1 MVLAGGRV
9 MSGSKVFRLVLIKP
23 SHYDAEGYVI
33 QWVRSAIP
41 SNTLATLNGLAV
53 ECARD
58 RLLGADIE
66 IVIDAYDETNTRIR
80 PEKIIRDIR
89 RAEAGMVGFVGVQSN
104 QFPRTMDMARPLRAA
119 GIQVAIGGFH
129 VSGCVAM
136 LPTLPADIQEAVDL
150 GISIYAGEAEGRLDE
165 VLEDAWRG
173 DLKPIYNK
181 MNDLPGLEGVAAPI
195 MPPSRVKRTA
205 GAHTSFD
212 AGRGCPFQCSFC
224 TIINVQGRKS
234 RHRTADDIEHIVR
247 SNLDQGI
254 NRFFI
259 TDDNFARNRNWEA
272 IFDRLIDLRE
282 SEGLDIKFII
292 QVDTLCHK
300 TPGFIEKAG
309 RAGCTRVYIGLENIN
324 PDNLAGAK
332 KKQNKITEYRT
343 MLQMWKDVGAMTYCG
358 YILGFPTDT
367 PERIL
372 RDIEIIKAELPVDLL
387 EFFCLT
393 PLPGSE
399 DHTNLYHKGVWMDPD
414 MNKYDLEH
422 VTTGHPLMS
431 PREWQDTYHKAWQIY
446 YTPEHIE
453 RIMRRAAARDMS
465 VGKVL
470 FLVLWFFG
478 CKTIEGV
485 HPLEGGWLRRKYRH
499 DRRPGSAVENAALF
513 YAKYLAHLL
522 HSHYAILMLWWRYN
536 RIRRRIKA
544 DPERRD
550 YMDLALTPVTVDER
564 DKLDLFTSTEAARAA
579 VKKTHKEEA
588 RREAHLERR
597 RGSAV
602 AAG

>member
-254 NRFFI
+254 NRFSSPTTI
-259 TDDNFARNRNWEA
+259 
-272 IFDRLIDLRE
+272 
-282 SEGLDIKFII
+282 S
-292 QVDTLCHK
+292 
-300 TPGFIEKAG
+300 
-309 RAGCTRVYIGLENIN
+309 RA
-324 PDNLAGAK
+324 
-332 KKQNKITEYRT
+332 
-343 MLQMWKDVGAMTYCG
+343 
-358 YILGFPTDT
+358 
-367 PERIL
+367 
-372 RDIEIIKAELPVDLL
+372 
-387 EFFCLT
+387 
-393 PLPGSE
+393 
-399 DHTNLYHKGVWMDPD
+399 
-414 MNKYDLEH
+414 
-422 VTTGHPLMS
+422 TG
-431 PREWQDTYHKAWQIY
+431 T
-446 YTPEHIE
+446 
-453 RIMRRAAARDMS
+453 
-465 VGKVL
+465 GK
-470 FLVLWFFG
+470 
-478 CKTIEGV
+478 
-485 HPLEGGWLRRKYRH
+485 
-499 DRRPGSAVENAALF
+499 
-513 YAKYLAHLL
+513 
-522 HSHYAILMLWWRYN
+522 RY
-536 RIRRRIKA
+536 
-544 DPERRD
+544 
-550 YMDLALTPVTVDER
+550 
-564 DKLDLFTSTEAARAA
+564 ST
-579 VKKTHKEEA
+579 
-588 RREAHLERR
+588 
-597 RGSAV
+597 G
-602 AAG
+602 

>member
-1 MVLAGGRV
+1 
-9 MSGSKVFRLVLIKP
+9 MSRSKVFRLVLIKP

-41 SNTLATLNGLAV
+41 SNTLASLNGLAV
-53 ECARD
+53 ECARN
-58 RLLGADIE
+58 RLLGEDIE
-66 IVIDAYDETNTRIR
+66 IVIDVYDETNCRIR
-80 PEKIIRDIR
+80 PKKIIRDIQ

-119 GIQVAIGGFH
+119 GIQVVIGGFH
-129 VSGCVAM
+129 VSGCIAL
-136 LPTLPADIQEAVDL
+136 LPTLPPDIQEAVDL

-181 MNDLPGLEGVAAPI
+181 MNDLPGLEGAVAPI
-195 MPPSRVKRTA
+195 LPPSQVKRTA

-234 RHRTADDIEHIVR
+234 RYRTADDIEHIVR
-247 SNLDQGI
+247 SNVAQGI

-272 IFDRLIDLRE
+272 ILDRLIYLRE
-282 SEGLDIKFII
+282 DEGLDIKFII

-324 PDNLAGAK
+324 PDNLMAAN

-399 DHTNLYHKGVWMDPD
+399 DHKNLYQKGVWMDPD

-422 VTTGHPLMS
+422 VTTKHPLMS
-431 PREWQDTYHKAWQIY
+431 PQEWQDTYHKAWEIY

-453 RIMRRAAARDMS
+453 RIMRRAAACGMS

-485 HPLEGGWLRRKYRH
+485 HPLEGGWLRRKYRK
-499 DRRPGSAVENAALF
+499 DRRPDLAVENAPVF

-522 HSHYAILMLWWRYN
+522 RSHYAILMIWWKYN
-536 RIRRRIKA
+536 QIRRRIKA
-544 DPERRD
+544 DPKRRD
-550 YMDLALTPVTVDER
+550 YMDLALTPVTEDER
-564 DKLDLFTSTEAARAA
+564 YTLDLFTSTEAARAA
-579 VKKTHKEEA
+579 VEKTHEEEI
-588 RREAHLERR
+588 RREAYLEMRR
-597 RGSAV
+597 RSTV
-602 AAG
+602 AAQ

>member
-1 MVLAGGRV
+1 
-9 MSGSKVFRLVLIKP
+9 MSRSKVFRLVLIKP

-53 ECARD
+53 ECARN
-58 RLLGADIE
+58 RLLGEDIE
-66 IVIDAYDETNTRIR
+66 IVIDTYDETNYRIR
-80 PEKIIRDIR
+80 PKKIIRDIQ

-119 GIQVAIGGFH
+119 GIQVVIGGFH
-129 VSGCVAM
+129 VSGCVSM
-136 LPTLPADIQEAVDL
+136 LPTLPPDIQEAVDL
-150 GISIYAGEAEGRLDE
+150 GISIYAGEAEGRLNE

-181 MNDLPGLEGVAAPI
+181 MNDLPDMEGVAAPI
-195 MPPSRVKRTA
+195 LPPSQVKRTA

-234 RHRTADDIEHIVR
+234 RYRTADDIEHIVR
-247 SNLDQGI
+247 SNVAQGI

-272 IFDRLIDLRE
+272 ILDRLIYLRE
-282 SEGLDIKFII
+282 DEGLDIKFII

-324 PDNLAGAK
+324 PDNLMAAN

-399 DHTNLYHKGVWMDPD
+399 DHKNLYQKGVWMDPD

-422 VTTGHPLMS
+422 VTTKHPLMS
-431 PREWQDTYHKAWQIY
+431 PQEWQNTYHKAWEIY

-470 FLVLWFFG
+470 FLVLWFFC

-485 HPLEGGWLRRKYRH
+485 HPLEGGWLRRKYRK
-499 DRRPGSAVENAALF
+499 DRRPGLAVENATVF

-522 HSHYAILMLWWRYN
+522 RTHYAILTLWWKYN

-544 DPERRD
+544 DPKRHD
-550 YMDLALTPVTVDER
+550 YMDLALTPVTEDER
-564 DKLDLFTSTEAARAA
+564 YKLDLFTSTEAARAA
-579 VKKTHKEEA
+579 VEKTHEEEA
-588 RREAHLERR
+588 RREAYLEMRR
-597 RGSAV
+597 RSTV
-602 AAG
+602 AAQ

>member
-1 MVLAGGRV
+1 
-9 MSGSKVFRLVLIKP
+9 MSRSKVFRLVLIKP

-53 ECARD
+53 ECARN
-58 RLLGADIE
+58 RLLGEDIE
-66 IVIDAYDETNTRIR
+66 IVIDTYDETNYRIR
-80 PEKIIRDIR
+80 PKKIIRDIQ

-119 GIQVAIGGFH
+119 GIQVVIGGFH
-129 VSGCVAM
+129 VSGCVSM
-136 LPTLPADIQEAVDL
+136 LPTLPPDIQEAVDL
-150 GISIYAGEAEGRLDE
+150 GISIYAGEAEGRLNE

-181 MNDLPGLEGVAAPI
+181 MNDLPDIQGVAVPI
-195 MPPSRVKRTA
+195 LPPSQVKRTA

-234 RHRTADDIEHIVR
+234 RYRTADDIEHIVR
-247 SNLDQGI
+247 SNVAQGI

-272 IFDRLIDLRE
+272 ILDRLIYLRE
-282 SEGLDIKFII
+282 DEGLDIKFII
-292 QVDTLCHK
+292 QVDALCHK

-324 PDNLAGAK
+324 PDNLMAAN

-399 DHTNLYHKGVWMDPD
+399 DHKNLYQKGVWMDPD

-422 VTTGHPLMS
+422 VTTKHPLMS
-431 PREWQDTYHKAWQIY
+431 PQEWQNTYHKAWEIY

-453 RIMRRAAARDMS
+453 RIMRRAAACDMS

-470 FLVLWFFG
+470 FLVLWFFC
-478 CKTIEGV
+478 CKTIEGI
-485 HPLEGGWLRRKYRH
+485 HPLEGGWLRRKYRK
-499 DRRPGSAVENAALF
+499 DRRPGLAIENATVF

-522 HSHYAILMLWWRYN
+522 RSHYAILMLWWKYN
-536 RIRRRIKA
+536 QIRRRIKA
-544 DPERRD
+544 DPKRRD
-550 YMDLALTPVTVDER
+550 YMDLALTPVTEDER
-564 DKLDLFTSTEAARAA
+564 YKLDLFTSTEAARAA
-579 VKKTHKEEA
+579 VEKTHEEEA
-588 RREAHLERR
+588 RREAYLEMRR
-597 RGSAV
+597 RSTV
-602 AAG
+602 AAQ

>member
-1 MVLAGGRV
+1 
-9 MSGSKVFRLVLIKP
+9 MSGSKIFRLVLIKP

-53 ECARD
+53 ECARN
-58 RLLGADIE
+58 RLLGEDVE
-66 IVIDAYDETNTRIR
+66 VVIDAYDETNCRIR
-80 PEKIIRDIR
+80 PKKIIRDIQ

-119 GIQVAIGGFH
+119 GIQVVIGGFH
-129 VSGCVAM
+129 VSGCVSM
-136 LPTLPADIQEAVDL
+136 LPTLPPDIQEAVDL

-173 DLKPIYNK
+173 DLKPVYNK
-181 MNDLPGLEGVAAPI
+181 MNDLPDLEGAVAPI
-195 MPPSRVKRTA
+195 LPPSRIKRTA
-205 GAHTSFD
+205 GSHTSFD

-234 RHRTADDIEHIVR
+234 RYRTADDVEHIVR
-247 SNLDQGI
+247 GNVTQGI

-272 IFDRLIDLRE
+272 IFDRLIYLRE
-282 SEGLDIKFII
+282 DEGLDVKFII

-300 TPGFIEKAG
+300 TPGFIAKAG

-324 PDNLAGAK
+324 PDNLMAAN

-358 YILGFPTDT
+358 YILGFPTYT

-399 DHTNLYHKGVWMDPD
+399 DHKNLYQKGVWMDPD

-422 VTTGHPLMS
+422 VTAKHPLMS
-431 PREWQDTYHKAWQIY
+431 PQEWQDTYHKAWEIY

-485 HPLEGGWLRRKYRH
+485 HPLEGGWLRRKYRK
-499 DRRPGSAVENAALF
+499 DRRPGLAVENAAVF
-513 YAKYLAHLL
+513 YAKYLAHVV
-522 HSHYAILMLWWRYN
+522 HGHYAILTLWWKYN
-536 RIRRRIKA
+536 QIRRRIKA
-544 DPERRD
+544 DPKRRD
-550 YMDLALTPVTVDER
+550 YMDLALTPVTEGELDE
-564 DKLDLFTSTEAARAA
+564 LDLFTSSEAARAA
-579 VKKTHKEEA
+579 VAKTHEEEA
-588 RREAHLERR
+588 RRQAHLEKR
-597 RGSAV
+597 RGSTV
-602 AAG
+602 AAQ

>member
-1 MVLAGGRV
+1 
-9 MSGSKVFRLVLIKP
+9 MSRSKVFRLVLIKP

-41 SNTLATLNGLAV
+41 SNTLATLNGLAI
-53 ECARD
+53 ECARN
-58 RLLGADIE
+58 RLLGEDVE
-66 IVIDAYDETNTRIR
+66 VVIDAYDETNCRIR
-80 PEKIIRDIR
+80 PKKIIRDIQ

-119 GIQVAIGGFH
+119 GIQVVIGGFH
-129 VSGCVAM
+129 VSGCVSM
-136 LPTLPADIQEAVDL
+136 LPTLPPDIQEAVDL

-173 DLKPIYNK
+173 DLKPVYNK
-181 MNDLPGLEGVAAPI
+181 MNDLPDLEGAVAPI
-195 MPPSRVKRTA
+195 LPPSRIKRTA
-205 GAHTSFD
+205 GSHTSFD

-234 RHRTADDIEHIVR
+234 RYRTADDVEHIVR
-247 SNLDQGI
+247 GNVAQGV

-272 IFDRLIDLRE
+272 IFDRLIYLRE
-282 SEGLDIKFII
+282 DEGLDVKFII

-300 TPGFIEKAG
+300 TPGFIAKAG

-324 PDNLAGAK
+324 PDNLMAAK
-332 KKQNKITEYRT
+332 KNQNKITEYRT

-399 DHTNLYHKGVWMDPD
+399 DHKILYEKGVWMDPD

-422 VTTGHPLMS
+422 VTAKHPLMS
-431 PREWQDTYHKAWQIY
+431 PQEWQDTYHKAWEIY

-485 HPLEGGWLRRKYRH
+485 HPLEGGWLRRKYRK
-499 DRRPGSAVENAALF
+499 DRRPGLPVENAAVF
-513 YAKYLAHLL
+513 YAKYLAHVVGG
-522 HSHYAILMLWWRYN
+522 HYAILRLWWKYN
-536 RIRRRIKA
+536 QIRRRIKA
-544 DPERRD
+544 DPRRRD
-550 YMDLALTPVTVDER
+550 YMDLALTPVTEDE
-564 DKLDLFTSTEAARAA
+564 LDELELFTSSAAARAA
-579 VKKTHKEEA
+579 VEKTHEEEA
-588 RREAHLERR
+588 RRQAHLEKRR
-597 RGSAV
+597 ASTV
-602 AAG
+602 AAQ